1 MIDGGNSMYVLRSV
15 GDDEAG
21 YGLHMRQ
28 QRRLAFLR
36 AEWLKKMGSTYDNLN
51 CTSQTVDYAVDQTS
65 STKTVRA
72 IELENEVV
80 FGTRRH
86 QSANK
91 EIL

>member
-1 MIDGGNSMYVLRSV
+1 YVLTSV

-36 AEWLKKMGSTYDNLN
+36 AEWLKKMGSTYDNL
-51 CTSQTVDYAVDQTS
+51 QTVDYAVDQTN

-72 IELENEVV
+72 IELEN
-80 FGTRRH
+80 
-86 QSANK
+86 
-91 EIL
+91 